1 MCPGAGAPLSILR
14 GGFAGFHPAAT
25 LDIALLSSKRG
36 IAGFFLPILTFLA
49 IFHNASGGGVW
60 RIAMASVCMPCGAL
74 IGLAKALKDWR
85 AFAAQRV
92 S

>member
-1 MCPGAGAPLSILR
+1 MEADSSKILIR
-14 GGFAGFHPAAT
+14 CFGY
-25 LDIALLSSKRG
+25 IALGAL
-36 IAGFFLPILTFLA
+36 AGFFLPILTFLA

-60 RIAMASVCMPCGAL
+60 RIALASVCMPSGAL

-85 AFAAQRV
+85 AFTAQRV